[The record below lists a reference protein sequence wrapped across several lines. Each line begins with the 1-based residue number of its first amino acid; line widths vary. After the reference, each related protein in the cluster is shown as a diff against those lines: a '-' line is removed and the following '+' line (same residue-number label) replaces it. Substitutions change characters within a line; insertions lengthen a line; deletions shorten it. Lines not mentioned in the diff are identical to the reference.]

1 MKKQYHRNRGIIGSD
16 YNICSSLN
24 KSHHTVSV
32 CNFNINY
39 PGEQILDRS
48 NICSQHTCIF
58 ECHDK
63 VGIKHQSINQHD
75 YEKR

>member
-32 CNFNINY
+32 CNFNIII
-39 PGEQILDRS
+39 PEQSKVNCNSISICTENS
-48 NICSQHTCIF
+48 NLI
-58 ECHDK
+58 
-63 VGIKHQSINQHD
+63 
-75 YEKR
+75 

>member
-1 MKKQYHRNRGIIGSD
+1 MKLHIM
-16 YNICSSLN
+16 
-24 KSHHTVSV
+24 
-32 CNFNINY
+32 NY

-58 ECHDK
+58 ECRDK